1 MVDLRFL
8 CDQARLGERAGLSQ
22 RRGIYLALREAI
34 ADGRLPAGSVLPAT
48 RALAC
53 ELSLARNSLI
63 YAYEQLAAE
72 GYVQATRQGTVV
84 RAWARASL
92 AQALAGDAKAG
103 QETRSHGQT
112 SLRAGAWQRSR
123 TPDDDLKPFMP
134 GVPAM
139 DALPLQAWRKAM
151 DRAARCLGGADLG
164 YRDARGEPEL
174 RQAIATYVQASRGV
188 RCHADQV
195 VVTHGTQDSLNLCA
209 QLLAD
214 VGDLAWIEHPGYGG
228 ARVALSLAGLQLQPI
243 TVDAEGMAVPP
254 AWWHERPPRLIYL
267 TPSHQYPLGS
277 VLTWPRRMSLIDGAR
292 RCGAWILEDDYDS
305 EFRHDGPPLAAMQ
318 GLVDDA
324 PVVYLGTFSKSLFPA
339 LRLGYMVL
347 PQALADRL
355 APSINALVRGGR
367 PQSQLALAEFINE
380 GEFTRHLRR
389 MRRLYWERQQALREA
404 WRVHWPWPSALL
416 GGECGMHLTV
426 AGCPLSD
433 HVLADEALNQGLS
446 PRPLSAYSTGGVE
459 GFEGLVLGYANLP
472 AEDMARYVAHLAR
485 VTSGLLRASS
495 TEKTAHHRPADQ
507 RSHPS

>member
-8 CDQARLGERAGLSQ
+8 CDQAHRGHGSDQSQ
-22 RRGIYLALREAI
+22 RRTLYLAMREAI

-48 RALAC
+48 RALAQ
-53 ELSLARNSLI
+53 ELGVARNSLI

-84 RAWARASL
+84 RAWVRAAGQPGSTVGVKPARSEQSALLELTGPSQRASM
-92 AQALAGDAKAG
+92 
-103 QETRSHGQT
+103 
-112 SLRAGAWQRSR
+112 WQRHR
-123 TPDDDLKPFMP
+123 TPQDDLKPFMP

-139 DALPLQAWRKAM
+139 DALPLKAWRRAM
-151 DRAARCLGGADLG
+151 DRAARCLGVSDWG
-164 YRDARGEPEL
+164 YREACGEPEL
-174 RQAIATYVQASRGV
+174 RQAVATYVRASRGV
-188 RCHADQV
+188 RCDADQV
-195 VVTHGTQDSLNLCA
+195 VVTQGTQDSLNLCA

-228 ARVALSLAGLQLQPI
+228 ARAALTLAGLRLQPI

-254 AWWHERPPRLIYL
+254 DWWQTRPPRLIYL

-277 VLTWPRRMSLIDGAR
+277 VLTWPRRMALIDGAK

-347 PQALADRL
+347 PKALMARV

-389 MRRLYWERQQALREA
+389 MRRLYLERQQALREA
-404 WRVHWPWPSALL
+404 WGALWPWPAALL

-426 AGCPLSD
+426 SASPLD
-433 HVLADEALNQGLS
+433 DQRLAEEALRQGLS
-446 PRPLSAYSTGGVE
+446 PRPLSAYSTGGID
-459 GFEGLVLGYANLP
+459 GFEGLVMGYANVP
-472 AEDMARYVAHLAR
+472 AEHMASHLAHL
-485 VTSGLLRASS
+485 VNIT
-495 TEKTAHHRPADQ
+495 HRCLN
-507 RSHPS
+507 RSDLSPRHPMQKSA